1 MNAPALNLNGKRCS
15 GTVFLCT
22 HMSTLCWNS
31 RVYRHTYMFSLNSEH
46 ELGTEPIDAGLAI
59 AGLTVPR

>member
-31 RVYRHTYMFSLNSEH
+31 HLDHHMYIHVQSEI
-46 ELGTEPIDAGLAI
+46 LSVSSGPN
-59 AGLTVPR
+59 P